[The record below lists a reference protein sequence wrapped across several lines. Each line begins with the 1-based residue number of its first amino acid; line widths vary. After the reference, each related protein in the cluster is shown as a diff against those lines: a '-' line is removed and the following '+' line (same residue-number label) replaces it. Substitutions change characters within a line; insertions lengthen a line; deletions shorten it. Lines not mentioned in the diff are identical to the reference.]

1 MAPPQAPDPRFRNH
15 EHDDGMSTTHKQD
28 GHDDHLS
35 LAPSA
40 SHSTLDSISQTLY
53 IVVNRGIEFSDGR
66 NLLSHVCG
74 AASFFEFEERWNEA
88 RPQEGK
94 NFERIIFVVTVRT
107 TVDDMTI
114 RNTLRQTPVNNKER
128 SWNCQT
134 WIGDGLKRLQDAK
147 LLHEANTVSAADQMV
162 DVLLEAP
169 DEE

>member
-1 MAPPQAPDPRFRNH
+1 
-15 EHDDGMSTTHKQD
+15 MSSTPKQD
-28 GHDDHLS
+28 GPDDVS
-35 LAPSA
+35 TVAPSA
-40 SHSTLDSISQTLY
+40 SHTTLDSISQTLY
-53 IVVNRGIEFSDGR
+53 IVVNRGDPIDSYSMRHTSFWVKFSDGR

-88 RPQEGK
+88 HPQEGK
-94 NFERIIFVVTVRT
+94 FFERIIFVMTMRT
-107 TVDDMTI
+107 AVDDMTI

-147 LLHEANTVSAADQMV
+147 LLREANTVSAADQMV

>member
-1 MAPPQAPDPRFRNH
+1 MSSTPQ
-15 EHDDGMSTTHKQD
+15 QD
-28 GHDDHLS
+28 GVDHPS
-35 LAPSA
+35 TVAPSA
-40 SHSTLDSISQTLY
+40 SHTTLDSISQTLY
-53 IVVNRGIEFSDGR
+53 IVVNRGDPIDSYSMRHTSFWVKFSDGR

-88 RPQEGK
+88 HPQEGK
-94 NFERIIFVVTVRT
+94 NFERIIFVMTMRT

-147 LLHEANTVSAADQMV
+147 LLQEANTVSAADQMV

>member
-1 MAPPQAPDPRFRNH
+1 
-15 EHDDGMSTTHKQD
+15 MSRTHKQD
-28 GHDDHLS
+28 GADHPSS

-53 IVVNRGIEFSDGR
+53 IVVNRGDPIDSYSMRHTAFWVEFSDGR

-88 RPQEGK
+88 QPQEGK
-94 NFERIIFVVTVRT
+94 NFERIIFVLTVRT
-107 TVDDMTI
+107 AVDDMTI

-134 WIGDGLKRLQDAK
+134 WIGDGLQRLQDAK
-147 LLHEANTVSAADQMV
+147 LLREANTVSAADQMV